1 MITLE
6 ERLNLAGFADEDCCV
21 EFNVVALSS
30 TCVDRSYGKLCFP
43 EEVLKVKISGQDVE
57 TFAEFQSTKE
67 EFKFG
72 RALLLICL
80 KT

>member
-1 MITLE
+1 MITLD

-43 EEVLKVKISGQDVE
+43 EEVLKASLNSSLVD
-57 TFAEFQSTKE
+57 
-67 EFKFG
+67 
-72 RALLLICL
+72 
-80 KT
+80 